1 MFQNTKLNI
10 QNRGLP
16 LSNPA
21 VSGVLRGQSFY
32 VKLKAHIKGWVAQY
46 VRLTGLLGNVAKLGS
61 GV

>member
-1 MFQNTKLNI
+1 MFVIVLSTLLL
-10 QNRGLP
+10 LP
-16 LSNPA
+16 NSA

-46 VRLTGLLGNVAKLGS
+46 VRLTCLLGTEAKRGG